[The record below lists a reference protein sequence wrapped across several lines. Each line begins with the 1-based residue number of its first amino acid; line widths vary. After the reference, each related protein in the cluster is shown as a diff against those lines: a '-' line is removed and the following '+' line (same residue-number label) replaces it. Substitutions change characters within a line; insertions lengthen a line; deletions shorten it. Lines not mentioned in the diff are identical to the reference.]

1 MPSVSAVTSAFLGI
15 RRHAP
20 AMLLT
25 LGVLIGEVVS
35 WYLTSLSVGL
45 AVAFLG
51 CLIVAF
57 ARRGVG
63 EVVAGVLLGIITS
76 LPALLDDNKILSG
89 ADVSFQ
95 GVVRETPRRA
105 TTGQVVFELDASLG
119 HGVSLVRCRGVDL
132 PWRNSAELVAG
143 ATVWVRGTLEPTRR
157 PANPFSWEG
166 WLWRR
171 GVVAECKALFISKP
185 IVTRDDW
192 IAQARESARERS
204 LTITDN
210 ERGLSLLLSMALG
223 YRDVLSPPLERA
235 FSTLGLTHLL
245 VVSGYQ
251 VSMVFGFVMALAV
264 MSVPRWTSFRYW
276 RESCGALALAVT
288 CVYVALIGAEM
299 SAVRAFIAA
308 AFICSQRIC
317 ETRSSFAQRWAV
329 ALLMMQLLWPY
340 CVFDIGVILTFAAL
354 AGIGIGAAIGGRRKI
369 VTWLAVTCSVWVFT
383 SIVVVAWNGSFSVV
397 SVPLN
402 LILAA
407 PWSALNCTVGLVSLV
422 SALLG
427 VPGGRLTLELVARIN
442 SALSEVLMSV
452 AELPVAGWTLAGV
465 YRWGVLGVLC
475 CVALTLGFYARRV
488 ARRSV

>member
-1 MPSVSAVTSAFLGI
+1 MPSVSAVTSALLEI
-15 RRHAP
+15 RRNAP

-35 WYLTSLSVGL
+35 WYLTSVTVGL
-45 AVAFLG
+45 VVAALG
-51 CLIVAF
+51 SLILSLGRRGIAEIVA
-57 ARRGVG
+57 GI
-63 EVVAGVLLGIITS
+63 LLGIVVP
-76 LPALLDDNKILSG
+76 LPLLFDEEELPHG

-95 GVVRETPRRA
+95 GVVRGTPRRA
-105 TTGQVVFELDASLG
+105 TTGQVVFEVDASLG
-119 HGVSLVRCRGVDL
+119 HGLSLVRCRSVDL

-143 ATVWVRGTLEPTRR
+143 ASVWMRGALEPVRR
-157 PANPFSWEG
+157 PVNPFSWEG

-171 GVVAECKALFISKP
+171 GVKAECKALFISKP
-185 IVTRDDW
+185 RHIESNWISQTRELV
-192 IAQARESARERS
+192 QERA
-204 LTITDN
+204 LELIEN
-210 ERGLSLLLSMALG
+210 ERGVSLLLSMALG
-223 YRDVLSPPLERA
+223 YRDVLSPPVERS

-264 MSVPRWTSFRYW
+264 MSVPRWSSFRYW

-383 SIVVVAWNGSFSVV
+383 SIIVVAWNGSFSVV

-422 SALLG
+422 GALLG
-427 VPGGRLTLELVARIN
+427 VPGGRLTLELVTWIN
-442 SALSEVLMSV
+442 SSLSEVLMSV

-465 YRWGVLGVLC
+465 YRWGVLGALC
-475 CVALTLGFYARRV
+475 CVALTLGFYARRA